1 MSVVNS
7 LKHFFTSEPPTD
19 LKIKHLG
26 RNSIINAFE
35 GEDLILEC
43 TVISGCPNESLSWE
57 HKGIKLLESTYGV
70 AKYTISIMKHDHL
83 SQYTCKA
90 ISPAL
95 KIPLSKTVTIV
106 VHCEYS
112 ITYSDS

>member
-1 MSVVNS
+1 M
-7 LKHFFTSEPPTD
+7 
-19 LKIKHLG
+19 
-26 RNSIINAFE
+26 
-35 GEDLILEC
+35 LEC
-43 TVISGCPNESLSWE
+43 TVISGCPNESLSWV

-70 AKYTISIMKHDHL
+70 AKYTISIMKQDHL

-95 KIPLSKTVTIV
+95 KIPLSKTVTIE

-112 ITYSDS
+112 INYSLKSFSKKGTSIHQHNSYEMNKMRVKFQY